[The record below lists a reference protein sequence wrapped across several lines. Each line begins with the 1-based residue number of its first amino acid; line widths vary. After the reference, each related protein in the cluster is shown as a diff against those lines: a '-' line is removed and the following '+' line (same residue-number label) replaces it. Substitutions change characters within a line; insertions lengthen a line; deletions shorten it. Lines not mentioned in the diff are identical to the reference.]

1 MKAAL
6 AFPLLLL
13 SAVAAADLN
22 PLGEVIT
29 LLDTLA
35 AKVTKEGEDE
45 AKAYHE
51 YFEWCDDA
59 SKNYGF
65 DLDTAAT
72 KKEKL
77 EATIAK
83 SSDDSEASAG
93 KIEELAAS
101 IAKDETDVKDA
112 TLIREKEAADF
123 AAEEAEL
130 VETLSALTRA
140 IGIIEKEMAKNPAA
154 FAQMDTTHL
163 DGLLKSL
170 SVVVDAVAISTADK
184 GKLLSFAQSNQASD
198 DDDDAPGSPAAAVY
212 KTHSTSIF
220 DVLEDLKE
228 KAEEQLAS
236 LRKSESN
243 TKHNYDLL
251 KQSLEAQIAT
261 DSKHMA
267 EEKAAKSESDGI
279 LATATSELAMTNKNI
294 ATLNAGLA
302 DAHANCMTTAADH
315 EATVAARKEELATI
329 AKAKEILLSSTG
341 GAVEQT
347 YSLFQ
352 KAQTGSQ
359 LQTRADLARAEV
371 VTLVKRLAQEH
382 HSSALAQLASRISAV
397 LRFGRSAGEADP
409 FTKVKGLIQDMII
422 KLESEAQ
429 AAATEK
435 AWCDEQMA
443 KTEEKKSELDEDI
456 AKLTSKIDVASA
468 RSTSLKAEVK
478 ELQAELAAL
487 AKLQAEMDKT
497 RADQNAAYV
506 EAKADLEQGLIGVR
520 QALELL
526 RGYYGSAALIQSN
539 GGFDAFMQQPA
550 KPVIH
555 SKATGAGDSITGIL
569 EVVESDFAKNLASEE
584 TEEADSAEDYEKT
597 TQENAVTKTVKVQD
611 VKYKTQE
618 FVALDKSIAELSS
631 DKDSA
636 SAELAAVME
645 YYGQVK
651 DRCIA

>member
-1 MKAAL
+1 
-6 AFPLLLL
+6 
-13 SAVAAADLN
+13 
-22 PLGEVIT
+22 
-29 LLDTLA
+29 
-35 AKVTKEGEDE
+35 
-45 AKAYHE
+45 
-51 YFEWCDDA
+51 
-59 SKNYGF
+59 
-65 DLDTAAT
+65 
-72 KKEKL
+72 
-77 EATIAK
+77 
-83 SSDDSEASAG
+83 
-93 KIEELAAS
+93 
-101 IAKDETDVKDA
+101 
-112 TLIREKEAADF
+112 
-123 AAEEAEL
+123 
-130 VETLSALTRA
+130 
-140 IGIIEKEMAKNPAA
+140 
-154 FAQMDTTHL
+154 
-163 DGLLKSL
+163 
-170 SVVVDAVAISTADK
+170 
-184 GKLLSFAQSNQASD
+184 
-198 DDDDAPGSPAAAVY
+198 
-212 KTHSTSIF
+212 
-220 DVLEDLKE
+220 
-228 KAEEQLAS
+228 
-236 LRKSESN
+236 
-243 TKHNYDLL
+243 
-251 KQSLEAQIAT
+251 
-261 DSKHMA
+261 
-267 EEKAAKSESDGI
+267 
-279 LATATSELAMTNKNI
+279 
-294 ATLNAGLA
+294 
-302 DAHANCMTTAADH
+302 
-315 EATVAARKEELATI
+315 
-329 AKAKEILLSSTG
+329 
-341 GAVEQT
+341 
-347 YSLFQ
+347 
-352 KAQTGSQ
+352 
-359 LQTRADLARAEV
+359 
-371 VTLVKRLAQEH
+371 
-382 HSSALAQLASRISAV
+382 
-397 LRFGRSAGEADP
+397 
-409 FTKVKGLIQDMII
+409 MIM

-651 DRCIA
+651 DRCIAKPETYEERQAKRQAEIKGLKSALEILETETVFTQRRKRGLRGFQLSTN